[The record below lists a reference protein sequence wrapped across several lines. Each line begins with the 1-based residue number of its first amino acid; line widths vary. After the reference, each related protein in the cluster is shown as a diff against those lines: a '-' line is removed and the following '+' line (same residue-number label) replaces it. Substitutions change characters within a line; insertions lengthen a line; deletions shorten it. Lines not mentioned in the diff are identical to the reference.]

1 MARAVALVESGLV
14 TSFTEELLLLHSDI
28 LEGAEVFCPLIPH
41 LKREYFRAK
50 RPASLRNVVR
60 CRILWTGRPAILII
74 GDHLRLAS
82 GEGGDFMAKL
92 ILTRSQK
99 IQAAV
104 YTVLILGTCIFG
116 VLFKINYDRYMDG
129 NGSSAQSDV
138 GIEETVDEKTHA
150 GMDSR
155 AAGQMRYL
163 FIYGGF
169 LVAFSIALGLTGGR
183 WLSSVLAQKVVDT
196 LHSSDDATPFL
207 KKADYEKAE
216 EAWTRGDFLVAIELF
231 REYLVENPN
240 EVHASLRIAEIYEKD
255 IGNYLAS
262 ALEYE
267 EAIKHR
273 LPDEQWGWTAI
284 HLCNLYISK
293 LNRPADALQLMKRIA
308 QEYEF
313 TAAAAKARQ
322 HLERL
327 GETLE
332 EKQELLKEA
341 SEEEPRKEPASETKK
356 KKRKS
361 NRNLPASEQ
370 FRDLD

>member
-1 MARAVALVESGLV
+1 
-14 TSFTEELLLLHSDI
+14 
-28 LEGAEVFCPLIPH
+28 
-41 LKREYFRAK
+41 
-50 RPASLRNVVR
+50 
-60 CRILWTGRPAILII
+60 
-74 GDHLRLAS
+74 
-82 GEGGDFMAKL
+82 MAKL

-129 NGSSAQSDV
+129 NGASQSDV
-138 GIEETVDEKTHA
+138 AIEETVNEKTHA
-150 GMDSR
+150 GMDTR
-155 AAGQMRYL
+155 AAGQVRYL

-169 LVAFSIALGLTGGR
+169 LVAFSISLGLTGGR
-183 WLSSVLAQKVVDT
+183 WLSNVLAQKVVDT
-196 LHSSDDATPFL
+196 LHSSDDATPFI

-216 EAWTRGDFLVAIELF
+216 EAWTRGDFLVSIELF
-231 REYLVENPN
+231 REYLIENPN

-262 ALEYE
+262 AMEYE
-267 EAIKHR
+267 EALKHR

-293 LNRPADALQLMKRIA
+293 LDRPADALQLMKRIA

-327 GETLE
+327 GETWE
-332 EKQELLKEA
+332 EKQELLKEE
-341 SEEEPRKEPASETKK
+341 SEEEPRKEPAKK

-370 FRDLD
+370 FREFD

>member
-1 MARAVALVESGLV
+1 
-14 TSFTEELLLLHSDI
+14 
-28 LEGAEVFCPLIPH
+28 
-41 LKREYFRAK
+41 
-50 RPASLRNVVR
+50 
-60 CRILWTGRPAILII
+60 
-74 GDHLRLAS
+74 
-82 GEGGDFMAKL
+82 MAKL

-104 YTVLILGTCIFG
+104 YTVLIMGTCIFG
-116 VLFKINYDRYMDG
+116 VLFKIKYDQYMDA
-129 NGSSAQSDV
+129 NGASSQSD
-138 GIEETVDEKTHA
+138 IELEETVNEKTHA

-155 AAGQMRYL
+155 AAGQVRYL

-169 LVAFSIALGLTGGR
+169 LVAFSISLGLTGGR
-183 WLSSVLAQKVVDT
+183 WLSNVLAQKVVDT

-231 REYLVENPN
+231 REYLIENPN

-262 ALEYE
+262 AMEYE
-267 EAIKHR
+267 EALKHR

-293 LNRPADALQLMKRIA
+293 LDRPADALQLMKRIA
-308 QEYEF
+308 LEYEF

-327 GETLE
+327 GETLG
-332 EKQELLKEA
+332 EKQELLKEE
-341 SEEEPRKEPASETKK
+341 SEEDPRKETAKK

-361 NRNLPASEQ
+361 NKNLPASEQ
-370 FRDLD
+370 FREFD

>member
-1 MARAVALVESGLV
+1 MACAIALVESWLI
-14 TSFTEELLLLHSDI
+14 TSFAEELLLLHGDI
-28 LEGAEVFCPLIPH
+28 IEGAGVVVHFNLVPKENIF
-41 LKREYFRAK
+41 KK
-50 RPASLRNVVR
+50 RPSSPRKGNI
-60 CRILWTGRPAILII
+60 CRIHWTGRPAILII
-74 GDHLRLAS
+74 GNHLRLAS
-82 GEGGDFMAKL
+82 GESGEVMAKL

-104 YTVLILGTCIFG
+104 YTVLILGTCVFG
-116 VLFKINYDRYMDG
+116 ILFKINYDRYMDV
-129 NGSSAQSDV
+129 NGASAQSDV
-138 GIEETVDEKTHA
+138 GIEETVDDKTHA

-155 AAGQMRYL
+155 AAGQVRYL

-183 WLSSVLAQKVVDT
+183 WLSNVLAQKVVDT

-308 QEYEF
+308 LEYEF